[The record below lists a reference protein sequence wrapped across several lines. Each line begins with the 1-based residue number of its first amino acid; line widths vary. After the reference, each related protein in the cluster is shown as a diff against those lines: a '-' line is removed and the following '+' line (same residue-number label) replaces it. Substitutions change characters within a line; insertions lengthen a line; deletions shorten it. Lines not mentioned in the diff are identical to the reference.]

1 MNYGLNE
8 RFVASSERQ
17 RLIECSTDTS
27 SKISRFGKPV
37 PVVRHIRTKPSIFA
51 ASSSY
56 LHMYWALQPVPKP
69 TSKWNLQGSKA
80 DAPSLQ
86 CLLLRF
92 QTLCV
97 PFLLLSNALSFF
109 FLRLCVCVCAACVR
123 DIFMHDFS
131 KVSVSACAMWCIGF
145 PLFPLCQKQKTLEKL
160 TTATKA
166 MIFNQHR
173 LGSVT
178 LPDNFKNMCSYKCF
192 CCCFSNI

>member
-1 MNYGLNE
+1 MMNYGLNE

-97 PFLLLSNALSFF
+97 PFLLLSNALSCLFAS
-109 FLRLCVCVCAACVR
+109 LCVCVCVLRVCAIFSCMIFPKFQSLRVQCGVLGFHCFRCVR
-123 DIFMHDFS
+123 SRKHW
-131 KVSVSACAMWCIGF
+131 K
-145 PLFPLCQKQKTLEKL
+145 
-160 TTATKA
+160 
-166 MIFNQHR
+166 NQR
-173 LGSVT
+173 L
-178 LPDNFKNMCSYKCF
+178 PQRP
-192 CCCFSNI
+192 